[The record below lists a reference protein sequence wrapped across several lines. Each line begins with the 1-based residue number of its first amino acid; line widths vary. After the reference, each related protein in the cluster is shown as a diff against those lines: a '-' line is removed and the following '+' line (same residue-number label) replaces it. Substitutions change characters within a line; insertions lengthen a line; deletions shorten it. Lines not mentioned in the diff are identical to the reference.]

1 MSTNNH
7 TSLTSASTAAK
18 DTNVIQ
24 SKTKVQ
30 LERRHQLID
39 LNKEYIN
46 FEIVFECRSLD
57 ATREFEILV
66 INQEQLN
73 TIDLT
78 NLEMKKAKGFI
89 SGNIVA
95 DEDRYQNYF
104 LVLRSVTEDP
114 HDIDLEITIKPIP
127 PNPEK
132 VNPVEV
138 PVSPAEAA
146 GVVAS
151 KEKEGGL
158 KTKVVSFFRQHKKEI
173 LIGVLIVVVIMGYLW
188 YQHHLRSKKG
198 GSEEKGDKDMDLNS
212 VHGSEKSAKSE
223 KEVMGDDADSIVSN
237 RDGGIGDK
245 LSEILKRKQ
254 QNNKT
259 VELT

>member
-198 GSEEKGDKDMDLNS
+198 GSEEEGGEDMELNS
-212 VHGSEKSAKSE
+212 VHGSVKSVKSAK
-223 KEVMGDDADSIVSN
+223 VVADDADSIVS
-237 RDGGIGDK
+237 DGRGDK
-245 LSEILKRKQ
+245 LSEILKRQ
-254 QNNKT
+254 QNKQ
-259 VELT
+259 

>member
-198 GSEEKGDKDMDLNS
+198 GSEEEGGEDMELNS
-212 VHGSEKSAKSE
+212 VHGSVKSVKSAK
-223 KEVMGDDADSIVSN
+223 VVADDADSIVS
-237 RDGGIGDK
+237 DGRGDK

-254 QNNKT
+254 NKQ
-259 VELT
+259 